1 KSLYCAEPQCNCDQW
16 RRKRCVS
23 PYNEPMFLHQLTSD
37 KRYLF
42 WSLQA
47 AGWSGWA
54 FTFYLGVLFWG
65 KVPSEHYL
73 WYLPLI
79 SLIGMGFTLLLRKLY
94 RAMWERPIVRRVVAI
109 VLASY
114 FAGAA
119 WMACRAAIFYQVF
132 PEERKAYESHSM
144 QWYSYFDGAISAF
157 WVMLVW
163 SALYFGI
170 KYYLQSQ
177 EEKERWLK
185 AMNMAHQAQLKM
197 LRYQLN
203 PHFLFNTLNAIS
215 TLILEHNTDLANTMV
230 TRLSRFLRYSLDND
244 PMQRVTVAQEMEA
257 LKLYLDIEKV
267 RFEERLQ
274 LHFDVEDSAETALMP
289 SLLLQPLVEN
299 SIKYAI
305 ANAIDGGTIAIS
317 ARVFGGDLL
326 LSVADDGP
334 GLDLRNGRLPRGGG
348 VGLANCRERLKE
360 IYGEDQ
366 NFRLSTTEPHGLT
379 INIRLP
385 LEREA
390 RAA

>member
-1 KSLYCAEPQCNCDQW
+1 MLLEK
-16 RRKRCVS
+16 
-23 PYNEPMFLHQLTSD
+23 LTSD

-42 WSLQA
+42 WTLQA

-65 KVPSEHYL
+65 KVPSENYY
-73 WYLPLI
+73 WYLPLV
-79 SLIGMGFTLLLRKLY
+79 SLIGLLLSLVLRSLY
-94 RAMWERPIVRRVVAI
+94 RYMWDMPILRRMIAIVVASY
-109 VLASY
+109 LA
-114 FAGAA
+114 GLV
-119 WMACRAAIFYQVF
+119 WMACRSTIFYNAF
-132 PEERKAYESHSM
+132 PGKSTGYGERS
-144 QWYSYFDGAISAF
+144 YSWMSAFDGAVSAF

-163 SALYFGI
+163 SALYVGI
-170 KYYLQSQ
+170 KYYLLSQ

-215 TLILEHNTDLANTMV
+215 TLILDRNTDLANTMV

-244 PMQRVTVAQEMEA
+244 PMQKVSVAQEMDA
-257 LKLYLDIEKV
+257 LRLYLDIEKV

-274 LHFDVEDSAETALMP
+274 LHFDVEEAAESALMP

-305 ANAIDGGTIAIS
+305 ANAVGGGTIAIG
-317 ARVFGGDLL
+317 AKVFGGDLL
-326 LSVADDGP
+326 LSVADNGP
-334 GLDLRNGRLPRGGG
+334 GLDLRNGRLPKGGG

-360 IYGEDQ
+360 LYGEEQ
-366 NFRLSTTEPHGLT
+366 NFRLSATEPHGLT
-379 INIRLP
+379 INIRIP

-390 RAA
+390 KAA

>member
-1 KSLYCAEPQCNCDQW
+1 MQIQ
-16 RRKRCVS
+16 
-23 PYNEPMFLHQLTSD
+23 QLTSN
-37 KRYLF
+37 KQYLF
-42 WSLQA
+42 WTLQA

-65 KVPSEHYL
+65 RLPSENYH

-79 SLIGMGFTLLLRKLY
+79 SLIGMCLTLVLRALY
-94 RAMWERPIVRRVVAI
+94 RAMWDMAILPRVLAI
-109 VLASY
+109 FLASY
-114 FAGAA
+114 AAGLA
-119 WMACRAAIFYQVF
+119 WMACRAAIFYRAF
-132 PEERKAYESHSM
+132 PGERKAYEMHGM
-144 QWYSYFDGAISAF
+144 EWYSYFDGAISAF

-185 AMNMAHQAQLKM
+185 AMNMAHEAQLKM

-215 TLILEHNTDLANTMV
+215 TLILDQNTELANTMV

-244 PMQRVTVAQEMEA
+244 PMQKVTVAQEMDA
-257 LKLYLDIEKV
+257 LRLYLDIEKV
-267 RFEERLQ
+267 RFEDRLQ
-274 LHFDVEDSAETALMP
+274 LHFDVEDAAASALMP

-305 ANAIDGGTIAIS
+305 ANAINGGTIAIS
-317 ARVFGGDLL
+317 ARVLGGDLL

-334 GLDLRNGRLPRGGG
+334 GLDLRQGRLPKGGG

-360 IYGEDQ
+360 LYHNDQ
-366 NFRLSTTEPHGLT
+366 SFRLSNTEPHGLT
-379 INIRLP
+379 INILIP

-390 RAA
+390 SRK

>member
-1 KSLYCAEPQCNCDQW
+1 MLFDQITNN
-16 RRKRCVS
+16 R
-23 PYNEPMFLHQLTSD
+23 
-37 KRYLF
+37 RYLF
-42 WSLQA
+42 WTLQA
-47 AGWSGWA
+47 VGWSGWA

-65 KVPSEHYL
+65 KLPSENYH

-79 SLIGMGFTLLLRKLY
+79 SFIGMCFTLGLRALY
-94 RAMWERPIVRRVVAI
+94 RSMWEMHIVRRVVAI
-109 VLASY
+109 VVGSY
-114 FAGAA
+114 TAGLL
-119 WMACRAAIFYQVF
+119 WMACRAAIFYEVF
-132 PEERKAYESHSM
+132 PNERRAYEEHGM
-144 QWYSYFDGAISAF
+144 AWYSYFDGGISAF

-185 AMNMAHQAQLKM
+185 AVNMAHQAQLKM

-215 TLILEHNTDLANTMV
+215 TLILDKNTELANSMV

-244 PMQRVTVAQEMEA
+244 PMQKVTVAQEMDA
-257 LKLYLDIEKV
+257 LRLYLDIEKV
-267 RFEERLQ
+267 RFEERLE
-274 LHFDVEDSAETALMP
+274 LHFDVEPSAETGLMP

-305 ANAIDGGTIAIS
+305 AQAINGGAIAIS
-317 ARVFGGDLL
+317 ARVFGNDLL

-334 GLDLRNGRLPRGGG
+334 GLDLRNGRLPKGGG

-360 IYGEDQ
+360 IYGEHQ
-366 NFRLSTTEPHGLT
+366 SFRLSTTEPHGLT
-379 INIRLP
+379 INIRIP
-385 LEREA
+385 LERETKA
-390 RAA
+390 P

>member
-1 KSLYCAEPQCNCDQW
+1 
-16 RRKRCVS
+16 
-23 PYNEPMFLHQLTSD
+23 MILHQLTAN

-42 WSLQA
+42 WTLQA
-47 AGWSGWA
+47 VGWSGWA
-54 FTFYLGVLFWG
+54 FSFYLGVLFWG

-79 SLIGMGFTLLLRKLY
+79 SLIGMGLTLLLRTLY
-94 RAMWERPIVRRVVAI
+94 RSLWERSIVRQVAAI

-114 FAGAA
+114 LAGAA
-119 WMACRAAIFYQVF
+119 WMACRATLFYQIF
-132 PEERKAYESHSM
+132 PDERRAYEQEGMAWH
-144 QWYSYFDGAISAF
+144 SYFDGTISAF

-170 KYYLQSQ
+170 GHYLQSQ

-185 AMNMAHQAQLKM
+185 AVNMAHQAQLKM

-215 TLILEHNTDLANTMV
+215 TLILEQNTALANTMV

-274 LHFDVEDSAETALMP
+274 LHFEVDNNAETALMP

-305 ANAIDGGTIAIS
+305 ANAMDGGTIAIS

-334 GLDLRNGRLPRGGG
+334 GLDTRNGRLPKGGG
-348 VGLANCRERLKE
+348 VGLANCRERLRE

-366 NFRLSTTEPHGLT
+366 NFRLSATEPHGLT
-379 INIRLP
+379 INIRIP

-390 RAA
+390 KAA

>member
-1 KSLYCAEPQCNCDQW
+1 ML
-16 RRKRCVS
+16 
-23 PYNEPMFLHQLTSD
+23 LHRLTSD
-37 KRYLF
+37 RRYLF
-42 WSLQA
+42 WTLQA
-47 AGWSGWA
+47 TGWSGWA

-65 KVPSEHYL
+65 KVPSSNYH

-79 SLIGMGFTLLLRKLY
+79 SLIGLGLTLILRALY
-94 RAMWERPIVRRVVAI
+94 RSMWEMPIVRRVVAI
-109 VLASY
+109 VVGSYLA
-114 FAGAA
+114 GLA
-119 WMACRAAIFYQVF
+119 WMACRGAIFYRVF
-132 PEERKAYESHSM
+132 PEERKPYEERGM
-144 QWYSYFDGAISAF
+144 EWFSYFDGSISAF

-185 AMNMAHQAQLKM
+185 AMSMAHQAQLKM

-215 TLILEHNTDLANTMV
+215 TLILEQNTALANTMV

-244 PMQRVTVAQEMEA
+244 PMQKVSVAQEMDA
-257 LKLYLDIEKV
+257 LRLYLDIEKV

-274 LHFDVEDSAETALMP
+274 LHFDVEKNAESALMP

-305 ANAIDGGTIAIS
+305 ANAVGGGTIAIG

-334 GLDLRNGRLPRGGG
+334 GLDLRNGRLPKGGG
-348 VGLANCRERLKE
+348 VGLANCRERLRE
-360 IYGEDQ
+360 LYGEDQ

-379 INIRLP
+379 INISIP

-390 RAA
+390 KAA